1 LDKNTEEEMETRVG
15 EGREMDCKRTVE
27 EEEMERDTLS

>member
-1 LDKNTEEEMETRVG
+1 LNENTEEEMETRVG
-15 EGREMDCKRTVE
+15 RGGEMDCKRTDE